1 LISFTDPTYLAGH
14 AAAVYFRDVT
24 ALLKSSQGSEL
35 TEEESSKV
43 RKTEAV
49 RIGTF
54 GILHPT
60 VLKNFELPFPTS
72 TLELDLEV
80 FL

>member
-1 LISFTDPTYLAGH
+1 MLLDPTYLAGH
-14 AAAVYFRDVT
+14 AAAVYVQLSGQK
-24 ALLKSSQGSEL
+24 AQ
-35 TEEESSKV
+35 
-43 RKTEAV
+43 

-60 VLKNFELPFPTS
+60 VLKHFELPFPTS
-72 TLELDLEV
+72 TLEINIEV